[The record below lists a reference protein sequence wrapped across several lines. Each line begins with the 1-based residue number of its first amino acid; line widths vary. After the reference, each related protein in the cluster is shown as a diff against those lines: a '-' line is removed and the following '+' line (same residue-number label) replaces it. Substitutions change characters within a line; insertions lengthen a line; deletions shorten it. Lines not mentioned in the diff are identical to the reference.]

1 MLSLMKS
8 KKSVGKKENQ
18 VQGLSVQDL
27 IPLKDIQDGILITP
41 DNKMVQCIKVSAI
54 NLELTSNAECN
65 EIFETFEGFLKT
77 LTYHVVFTN
86 VSMPVDLTTYIND
99 EKQILNETKNPFK
112 QMLLE
117 SYIDYSEEIEIN
129 QDIMQRQ
136 RYVIFAEKMK
146 EDTPEERYETTLEI
160 EEKKQEIVDS
170 LSELELTAEGVTDIE
185 LIRYLHTMFDYSTA
199 QNRPIESSFV
209 PQIIQGGRS

>member
-1 MLSLMKS
+1 MKS
-8 KKSVGKKENQ
+8 MKSVAKNEKQDQQSKEM
-18 VQGLSVQDL
+18 SVQDL

-41 DNKMVQCIKVSAI
+41 NNKMVQCIKVSAI

-77 LTYHVVFTN
+77 LTYHVLFTN
-86 VSMPVDLTTYIND
+86 VSMPVDLTTYIAE

-112 QMLLE
+112 RMLLE
-117 SYIDYSEEIEIN
+117 SYIDYSEGIETN

-146 EDTPEERYETTLEI
+146 EDTPEERYETALEI
-160 EEKKQEIVDS
+160 EEKKQEIIDS
-170 LSELELTAEGVTDIE
+170 LSELELEAEGVTDIE

-199 QNRPIESSFV
+199 QKRPIESSFV
-209 PQIIQGGRS
+209 PQIIQGGKL